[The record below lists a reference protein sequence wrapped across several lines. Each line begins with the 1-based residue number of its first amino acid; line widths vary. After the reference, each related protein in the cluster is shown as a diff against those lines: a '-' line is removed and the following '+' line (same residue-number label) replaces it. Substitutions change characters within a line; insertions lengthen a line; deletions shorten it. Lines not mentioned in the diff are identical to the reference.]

1 MPLVAEFEFKTRVLH
16 ITHIADRLCLTY
28 ITWDRHGNQHTVGLL
43 HIVIGTEGQCTA
55 EESEVETDICLLTLL
70 PLQVWIG
77 CCIRLRTIKLDGIL
91 TEEHVVAHGCQYGIA
106 EVSDIII
113 TILTPAGTE
122 LEVAQPVAG
131 ALHKLLVH
139 DVPTNRS

>member
-1 MPLVAEFEFKTRVLH
+1 MPLVAKLELKTRVLH
-16 ITHIADRLCLTY
+16 ITHIADRLSFAY
-28 ITWDRHGNQHTVGLL
+28 IAWNWHRNQHSVGLL
-43 HIVIGTEGQCTA
+43 HIVIGTESQCTA
-55 EESEVETDICLLTLL
+55 EESEVETDISLLTLL

-77 CCIRLRTIKLDGIL
+77 CCIRLRTIKLNGIL

-139 DVPTNRS
+139 DIPTNRS